1 MDGGLLQVIVW
12 EFWLLDLSAIKLAW
26 TVFWPKER
34 LPSLGSQTTAG
45 QSSPPQGR
53 SRCAGGMKSSC
64 KMISIN
70 VQTSSDS
77 WSAKTAVVWNFFEL
91 HHLQCRRRGSC
102 TSYKNDIRMIE
113 MDVVDLIFGR
123 LGVYLRHVLLHGAMG
138 HVAVLVGSPWQKGS
152 VVNHLY
158 FASQVELFSTG
169 NVDLRHQLDFDAR
182 QFVALLQLLGP
193 IGFGPGICWHD
204 RPV

>member
-1 MDGGLLQVIVW
+1 MLTI
-12 EFWLLDLSAIKLAW
+12 EFICHQTRPW

-70 VQTSSDS
+70 VQTSSNS
-77 WSAKTAVVWNFFEL
+77 WTAKTAVVWIFFSCTIYFL
-91 HHLQCRRRGSC
+91 VHNVVRRGSY

-123 LGVYLRHVLLHGAMG
+123 LGVYLRHVLLHGVLG

-193 IGFGPGICWHD
+193 IGFGPGISWHD
-204 RPV
+204 RQV